1 MEDGALDVLAPAMA
15 TQKDVVEFRERMLR
29 WIDEFNQR
37 ALGSAG
43 NISLIFTWRGIVGL
57 AVVTF
62 RVSRRR
68 CEMYIGHR
76 LSVCLPAT
84 AFPH

>member
-1 MEDGALDVLAPAMA
+1 MAEYQEIKRALEDGALDVLAPAMA

-43 NISLIFTWRGIVGL
+43 NISLIFI
-57 AVVTF
+57 
-62 RVSRRR
+62 RR
-68 CEMYIGHR
+68 
-76 LSVCLPAT
+76 
-84 AFPH
+84 